1 MIANYGLLSGEPCRL
16 SPNDIIFR
24 NISLKGVWLTMWLR
38 GRDSTPEQRAAV
50 YDELRGYII
59 EGRMRAQIE
68 ATYPLAQIKDAVAHA
83 MRQRAGKIVILPNA

>member
-1 MIANYGLLSGEPCRL
+1 M

-59 EGRMRAQIE
+59 EGRMHAEVE
-68 ATYPLAQIKDAVAHA
+68 ATYTLAQIKDAVAHA
-83 MRQRAGKIVILPNA
+83 LRQRGGKIVILPNG